1 MVLSYASIIISLHF
15 QLCPSV
21 TLRRTTSH
29 PTDWNLH
36 LLRPSLY
43 PLLPPHPNTHKK
55 TTFTPRVWAPL
66 IIRRKHRPFFSFCL
80 VTSLQYHT
88 HFSPLTSHLVSH
100 YKQALCQCGYYRL
113 VSSARLPQ
121 APWVF
126 SFTQLGAEAAGEE
139 EASPILCPRTAANAA
154 YFLFSSV
161 RTVYMQTP
169 EGKKKRSPCQ
179 SVDFAHGD
187 RRKLRQLPAPLLTPG
202 LGVPAAEHDVPSGL
216 CCLCQSHNSSNVH
229 AVLNLVGL
237 ISDDDTLVWRP
248 TSWRAG
254 GRTATTLAD
263 D

>member
-1 MVLSYASIIISLHF
+1 MVLPYASIIISLHF

-29 PTDWNLH
+29 PTDWNLR

-169 EGKKKRSPCQ
+169 EGKKKNGLRVRVLTLRMETAESFANSPPPCWHQDSAYQRRSMTC
-179 SVDFAHGD
+179 
-187 RRKLRQLPAPLLTPG
+187 PLG
-202 LGVPAAEHDVPSGL
+202 YAAS
-216 CCLCQSHNSSNVH
+216 
-229 AVLNLVGL
+229 AK
-237 ISDDDTLVWRP
+237 
-248 TSWRAG
+248 
-254 GRTATTLAD
+254 ATTLQMCTRCLT
-263 D
+263 